1 MAAML
6 LAAPKPAHATTF
18 TVTNTND
25 SGAGSLRQAIDA
37 TNANAGADAIKFNI
51 PGNEVKTISPASAL
65 PDITDTVAIDG
76 YTQPGTEK
84 NTLAKG
90 TIAVLKIEL
99 NGENAGNAAGLQF
112 DPPSGKT
119 AAGSVVR
126 GLSINRFDGPGILLQ
141 GGVRTSD
148 LGIEGNFLGTDP
160 GGTEALGN
168 GDGVNYF
175 AAVDSTIGGSTPDKR
190 NLISGND
197 GAGVSAGNFSARASI
212 EGNLI
217 GTKKDGYR
225 PWATE
230 SPGCLQT
237 SVASPKA
244 IPTTLW
250 GVRPPQPLTPSPS
263 TGETG

>member
-112 DPPSGKT
+112 DPRVAKPPR
-119 AAGSVVR
+119 AAWC
-126 GLSINRFDGPGILLQ
+126 
-141 GGVRTSD
+141 
-148 LGIEGNFLGTDP
+148 
-160 GGTEALGN
+160 
-168 GDGVNYF
+168 
-175 AAVDSTIGGSTPDKR
+175 
-190 NLISGND
+190 
-197 GAGVSAGNFSARASI
+197 GA
-212 EGNLI
+212 
-217 GTKKDGYR
+217 
-225 PWATE
+225 
-230 SPGCLQT
+230 C
-237 SVASPKA
+237 
-244 IPTTLW
+244 
-250 GVRPPQPLTPSPS
+250 PS
-263 TGETG
+263 TASTVPVYSFRAAFAQATCG